1 VIRTRSLRR
10 SRHLFTGGV
19 DDAPGQGYF
28 NLIPGD
34 NGAAGCRS
42 LGEALDAADNDA
54 AVRAMALTRST

>member
-28 NLIPGD
+28 NLILGD
-34 NGAAGCRS
+34 NGAAGSRS

-54 AVRAMALTRST
+54 AVRAVALTRST

>member
-1 VIRTRSLRR
+1 
-10 SRHLFTGGV
+10 LFTGGV